1 MSARKRAA
9 EVLGSIPIDHA
20 DKVRKISDENP
31 DWGYK
36 RVGDRLGEDLGVQLE
51 SKHYQAVRKLL
62 KAESADPAA
71 PVVPAAAPVVP
82 EVYEKDF
89 EGNVRDHVDTIK
101 TLKER
106 FPEHGSRRISTEFA
120 KLLRL
125 NLSEAHI
132 AAIRRIVEGICDDE
146 GADVDANVREHVD
159 SIKKLMAQ
167 YPDGKYAFIGSKLE
181 EELQVTLSRA
191 QRQTVRRVMEELSE
205 GREAVGAPPRWNP
218 ERDTYEDFAG
228 NLREQV
234 DAIKE
239 LMGLHPPSKGRKFI
253 AGELERKLKAKL
265 SNAHVLAI
273 QRIMI
278 QHGNRLSYEFL
289 SSADEVGVVQILF
302 ERHSGTAARRLA
314 LREHYD
320 RDVVPSVV
328 NRFASENYVHNRG
341 DYVVRRFWK
350 ERFVIWG
357 PTLCCARFMMSC
369 YAMRGCTRRP

>member
-82 EVYEKDF
+82 EVYEEDF

-101 TLKER
+101 TLKEQ
-106 FPEHGSRRISTEFA
+106 FPEHGWRRISAEFA
-120 KLLRL
+120 KMLNL
-125 NLSEAHI
+125 NLSEAHLS
-132 AAIRRIVEGICDDE
+132 AIRRIVDGIRDDE
-146 GADVDANVREHVD
+146 GADVDVNVREHVD

-205 GREAVGAPPRWNP
+205 DREAVGAPPRRHP
-218 ERDTYEDFAG
+218 GDYAG
-228 NLREQV
+228 NVREHQDTILQIMQHRPNFGRLRILRELEARLQLNLS
-234 DAIKE
+234 DAHMSVI
-239 LMGLHPPSKGRKFI
+239 R
-253 AGELERKLKAKL
+253 
-265 SNAHVLAI
+265 
-273 QRIMI
+273 RIMI
-278 QHGNRLSYEFL
+278 QHGDRLSYPFL

-320 RDVVPSVV
+320 RDVVISVV

-357 PTLCCARFMMSC
+357 P
-369 YAMRGCTRRP
+369 YAMLCHAIRP